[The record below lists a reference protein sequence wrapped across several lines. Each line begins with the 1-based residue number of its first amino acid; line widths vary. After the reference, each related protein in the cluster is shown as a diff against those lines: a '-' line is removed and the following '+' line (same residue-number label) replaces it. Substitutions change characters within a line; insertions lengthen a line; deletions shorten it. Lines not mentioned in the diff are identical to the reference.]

1 MLVSFADVDVLLV
14 TMVKEADAHFCHR
27 EIWLYSKSCLSQVTV
42 YIRVPAFP
50 CFWRRMEPLR

>member
-1 MLVSFADVDVLLV
+1 MLASFAYVDVFLV
-14 TMVKEADAHFCHR
+14 MMIKEADTRFCHS

-50 CFWRRMEPLR
+50 CFCRRMEPLR